1 MTALG
6 SLLAML
12 AGLLRDIAQL
22 TVSPSGLTALA
33 LGGAAV
39 LAGAMFAAVLAL
51 LTSVAGRSRAT
62 AALPMIRRASALR
75 EKSWR
80 AAFLR
85 QRDPD
90 AAGRPRPRAP
100 SAAPAAA
107 LPWLQ
112 LPADPRTSRPPPALI
127 PCSWKAVSSC
137 RVSLAS
143 RWTPRTTVSPV

>member
-1 MTALG
+1 MTVLG

-12 AGLLRDIAQL
+12 AGLLRDLTQL
-22 TVSPSGLTALA
+22 AVSPSGLTALA
-33 LGGAAV
+33 ATV

-51 LTSVAGRSRAT
+51 LTSVAGLSRTT
-62 AALPMIRRASALR
+62 AALPMTRRASALR

-107 LPWLQ
+107 P
-112 LPADPRTSRPPPALI
+112 SR
-127 PCSWKAVSSC
+127 
-137 RVSLAS
+137 
-143 RWTPRTTVSPV
+143 

>member
-1 MTALG
+1 MTVLG

-12 AGLLRDIAQL
+12 AGLLRDLIPWSQL
-22 TVSPSGLTALA
+22 ASPSGLTALA
-33 LGGAAV
+33 GAV

-51 LTSVAGRSRAT
+51 LISVASPSRAA
-62 AALPMIRRASALR
+62 AALPLTRRASALR

-85 QRDPD
+85 QRDPG

-107 LPWLQ
+107 V
-112 LPADPRTSRPPPALI
+112 RG
-127 PCSWKAVSSC
+127 
-137 RVSLAS
+137 
-143 RWTPRTTVSPV
+143 

>member
-1 MTALG
+1 VTVLG
-6 SLLAML
+6 SMLAML
-12 AGLLRDIAQL
+12 AGLLRDLAQL

-33 LGGAAV
+33 TAV

-51 LTSVAGRSRAT
+51 LISVASPSRTT

-85 QRDPD
+85 QRDPG

-107 LPWLQ
+107 V
-112 LPADPRTSRPPPALI
+112 
-127 PCSWKAVSSC
+127 PC
-137 RVSLAS
+137 
-143 RWTPRTTVSPV
+143 

>member
-1 MTALG
+1 MTVLG

-12 AGLLRDIAQL
+12 AGLLRDLTPQL
-22 TVSPSGLTALA
+22 AVSPSGLTALA
-33 LGGAAV
+33 GAV
-39 LAGAMFAAVLAL
+39 LAGAMLAAVLAL
-51 LTSVAGRSRAT
+51 LTSVASLSRAT

-90 AAGRPRPRAP
+90 AAGRSRPRAP

-107 LPWLQ
+107 LSRCSLT
-112 LPADPRTSRPPPALI
+112 PRTSRPPPALI
-127 PCSWKAVSSC
+127 PRSWKAVASC
-137 RVSLAS
+137 SVSLAS
-143 RWTPRTTVSPV
+143 PWTPPITLSPG